1 MVPPL
6 VTYSLSLLSGACPG
20 LHQFLESHPITT
32 VEGGHLRTD
41 VRVVEGLFV
50 GRAVIGSGR
59 PRRRDV
65 LCRSHRFCG
74 RSLAGWW
81 GMNGSGSHSSV
92 RFTFFWLVSLS
103 KLNATQAAWRL
114 SSTHSRGVI
123 QNLLLTVGHGV
134 FHVLVGF
141 VEAGDAEVRDVRTG
155 FVGRVGVNILSCFIS
170 FFCAIYDIFYSHRV
184 AINVGDA

>member
-1 MVPPL
+1 MAFV
-6 VTYSLSLLSGACPG
+6 
-20 LHQFLESHPITT
+20 FHPF
-32 VEGGHLRTD
+32 E
-41 VRVVEGLFV
+41 
-50 GRAVIGSGR
+50 
-59 PRRRDV
+59 
-65 LCRSHRFCG
+65 
-74 RSLAGWW
+74 
-81 GMNGSGSHSSV
+81 
-92 RFTFFWLVSLS
+92 
-103 KLNATQAAWRL
+103 
-114 SSTHSRGVI
+114 GVI